1 MTPSA
6 TRASCFPS
14 TRSLPPIVGAPPGK
28 IPQEAAGLAWRTAGT
43 GVGVAKWAV
52 TAGLMASAAGLGTS
66 AVAACTAGAVAVG
79 AVIWIGEIASLRY
92 GFPLPHVTLQHALC
106 NELHTLA
113 GGLLGATPAAA
124 ALTALGVAMARP
136 NAAGIPETGFD
147 GLAMMTAAVACPT
160 IVLLSIAA
168 RAADVDQ
175 ASDLRKLM
183 VYGLP
188 WLATGALLVS
198 PAIVLQAA
206 VSPEAASRFVI
217 AFGANMA
224 CASVREGLTQASA
237 RAWGGVERN
246 GAGANYGLSQAEG
259 ADRAA
264 STVLPTAAS
273 CLLFT
278 VTTGLLVH
286 QLEAYC
292 GLGMVPAGQS
302 VLAMS
307 AGTAARRTAL
317 RYTLMQST
325 NELLEGIARC
335 LPLAGYARARDIPL
349 RYRDDGAGFRDVPV
363 QLRRNLADPETLR
376 RAALFASARTL
387 DGALSNVLG
396 QLSAALS
403 PTVFWNDYR
412 IAAVLVQGATMA
424 RTPFVAAW
432 LLPGAEPE
440 LEPELPGSVV
450 VTVPPIIDTGSG
462 ESISTS
468 SPQSDPSMQW
478 A

>member
-1 MTPSA
+1 MTPLA
-6 TRASCFPS
+6 TRAPCPS
-14 TRSLPPIVGAPPGK
+14 SPLSLPSITGATPGQL
-28 IPQEAAGLAWRTAGT
+28 PQEAAGLAWRTAST
-43 GVGVAKWAV
+43 GVGVAKWAI
-52 TAGLMASAAGLGTS
+52 TAGLMASVAGLGTS
-66 AVAACTAGAVAVG
+66 GVATCTAGAAAVG
-79 AVIWIGEIASLRY
+79 AVIWAGEIACLRY
-92 GFPLPHVTLQHALC
+92 GIQLPHVTLQHALC

-124 ALTALGVAMARP
+124 ALTTLGTAMARP

-147 GLAMMTAAVACPT
+147 GLALMTAVVACPT
-160 IVLLSIAA
+160 VVLLGIAA

-175 ASDLRKLM
+175 ASGLRKMM

-188 WLATGALLVS
+188 WLATGAVLLS

-217 AFGANMA
+217 AFGAGMA
-224 CASVREGLTQASA
+224 CAVVREGLTQASA

-246 GAGANYGLSQAEG
+246 GTGANYGLSQAEG

-273 CLLFT
+273 CLLFA

-286 QLEAYC
+286 QLEAC
-292 GLGMVPAGQS
+292 CSLGMVPAGQS

-307 AGTAARRTAL
+307 AGVAARRTAL

-349 RYRDDGAGFRDVPV
+349 RYRDDGAGIRDVPG

-376 RAALFASARTL
+376 RAALFASARTM

-396 QLSAALS
+396 QLSVALS
-403 PTVFWNDYR
+403 PAVFWNDYR

-424 RTPFVAAW
+424 RTPFIAAW
-432 LLPGAEPE
+432 LLPAAAPE
-440 LEPELPGSVV
+440 TTLPVSVS
-450 VTVPPIIDTGSG
+450 VTVPPNTVTGSS